1 VQIVANR
8 STNFSL
14 RPKVDTTDL
23 LTFESIGWPDACEQ
37 CHTFSNFRLPHRACL
52 REVIDF
58 AQPTGLGFVSPM
70 KITPVMNPTKARI
83 DANDLSTSIAPTAS
97 TSPTNRWLGEVDAMM
112 QDPRGWF
119 RPRTL
124 VLTDAMRAEQERLV
138 MQVGQD
144 EQGRIRVATV
154 EALCT
159 GTSYWIESI
168 PGASD
173 VPDGLYVLEC
183 AHPGRRPD
191 DAAMAC
197 WISTLAPSDL
207 TSSDPAAASR

>member
-1 VQIVANR
+1 M
-8 STNFSL
+8 
-14 RPKVDTTDL
+14 
-23 LTFESIGWPDACEQ
+23 GWPDGASAREQ
-37 CHTFSNFRLPHRACL
+37 FHTLPNFRLPHLACL
-52 REVIDF
+52 REIMDF
-58 AQPTGLGFVSPM
+58 AQPTGLGFVSHM
-70 KITPVMNPTKARI
+70 KITPLMNPIKPRI
-83 DANDLSTSIAPTAS
+83 DAKNRSPSLSPSP
-97 TSPTNRWLGEVDAMM
+97 PTNGWLGEVDAMM

-124 VLTDAMRAEQERLV
+124 VLIDAKRPEQDRVV

-144 EQGRIRVATV
+144 EQSRIRVATA

-168 PGASD
+168 PGVSD
-173 VPDGLYVLEC
+173 MPDGLYVLEC

-191 DAAMAC
+191 DVATAC

-207 TSSDPAAASR
+207 TSSFLAATSR